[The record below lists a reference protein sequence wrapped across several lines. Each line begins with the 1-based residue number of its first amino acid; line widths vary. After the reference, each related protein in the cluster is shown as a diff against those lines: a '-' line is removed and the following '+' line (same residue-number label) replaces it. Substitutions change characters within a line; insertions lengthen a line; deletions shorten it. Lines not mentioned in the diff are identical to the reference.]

1 MNLITGSGLM
11 ILFGVIFAGG
21 IVIPLIV
28 FLAAHWIVIAGLIL
42 IPLLIWRAVQCE
54 KAERRARYIR
64 TGK

>member
-11 ILFGVIFAGG
+11 IFFGVIFAGG
-21 IVIPLIV
+21 IVIPVIV
-28 FLAAHWIVIAGLIL
+28 FLATNWIVISCLIL

-54 KAERRARYIR
+54 KAEAKARYIR